1 MIFGTNLNNKIMYWY
16 YYLNYK
22 IYRFYRRKKDS
33 TPAAMA
39 ILAVT
44 TLFFLNIFLVG
55 SIVDLVY
62 PFVKKIEMIKTTAI
76 GLGIICFIINYLLLY
91 RNKYYEEIFDYF
103 DKYESKY
110 KKWDL
115 SVLLYIVL
123 SILFALGNL
132 VFEDGKNNGYW

>member
-1 MIFGTNLNNKIMYWY
+1 
-16 YYLNYK
+16 
-22 IYRFYRRKKDS
+22 
-33 TPAAMA
+33 MA